1 MIDNTDINT
10 LIVDAILVDNENQ
23 AEFILKKLNE
33 DVVVT
38 DTMKEALG
46 LYEKMLKEKK
56 TMNEYK
62 VIQYTQ
68 GTLTYTVKAN
78 SEDEALALVER
89 GEVEYD
95 YHEWDENGEPFVDE

>member
-1 MIDNTDINT
+1 
-10 LIVDAILVDNENQ
+10 
-23 AEFILKKLNE
+23 
-33 DVVVT
+33 
-38 DTMKEALG
+38 
-46 LYEKMLKEKK
+46 
-56 TMNEYK
+56 MNVYK

-95 YHEWDENGEPFVDE
+95 HHEWEDNGEPFIDE